1 MDIGRREAEKG
12 FIQHYS
18 LPDLQWDRAFYVIED
33 DYCTPS
39 YEKLFRE
46 GAISS
51 GGARKGSLN
60 LLSMKQFL
68 RLVKREVE
76 NA

>member
-1 MDIGRREAEKG
+1 LGRREAEKG
-12 FIQHYS
+12 FFQHYS
-18 LPDLQWDRAFYVIED
+18 LPDLRWDRAFYVIED
-33 DYCTPS
+33 DCFLLN
-39 YEKLFRE
+39 YEKLFWE
-46 GAISS
+46 GVASTDT
-51 GGARKGSLN
+51 RKSNVN